1 MYSALDQYGNA
12 NALQGPAPSQ
22 FDPSFGSAYSNR
34 TQIRAGRHGGLPGG
48 ARRVG
53 LSSAHQ
59 KNRLMF
65 DPNAWFDADRG
76 ALTTRKT
83 GSVKVPYTGE
93 VIETYENRLL
103 PGTTDRYSH
112 NSRTLGR
119 AGSHLRMQR
128 RVIQRRDA
136 KVSTY
141 RPAAMRGAGRITTEE
156 APSADREMARKATRY
171 LKTSISSTG
180 DHEFR
185 GPGKISDRSGPSV
198 GGYDY
203 RLPFDSNASRVYDP
217 KLFVTKKGATV
228 DSRAPRTVLEPKS
241 GFDQRPCLEEVHR
254 DAPVRRQSGKVVAV
268 SRRAYGESGGEGT
281 RFQQP
286 SQAPTSEQFEENT
299 RSRRGKSFMQDF
311 MRTKNVTFVECA
323 YVKQPPPSFRNK
335 ARKFSVDPSKR
346 SALLTDYGNAPRDP
360 HTMEFNK
367 KTKVQRSAGSEN
379 LRPDPSTDRTL
390 QLMNIAKSALA
401 LKDTVAAA
409 KDSHLRSSR
418 GLTSATKTS
427 EFLQGG
433 GIVGVTVSQTETLPE
448 THEISSRRGEHAR
461 DESEFKKS
469 GAPMSNIT
477 TGDAPIPGD
486 REVPENELTTTRGQ
500 EDAVVSRMA
509 NLSVSDGTSGSCRV
523 DPALQES
530 ESTRGTENGVGVG
543 SASRVSVPPLSIP
556 SGKAGTNESVFS
568 QLSDSKTGRVR
579 TKRESTLPPPLH
591 MGNVDVRS
599 RSGKI
604 PSIVA
609 SACVTD
615 RAIPGNVTV
624 LTDAKPNGSPDSI

>member
-76 ALTTRKT
+76 SLTTRKT
-83 GSVKVPYTGE
+83 GTVKVPYTGE
-93 VIETYENRLL
+93 IIETYENRLL

-141 RPAAMRGAGRITTEE
+141 RPAAMRDSGRITTEE
-156 APSADREMARKATRY
+156 APLADREMTRKATRY

-180 DHEFR
+180 NHEFP
-185 GPGKISDRSGPSV
+185 GPGKMSDRSGPSA

-203 RLPFDSNASRVYDP
+203 RLPFDPKASRVYDP
-217 KLFVTKKGATV
+217 KLFIAKKGGTV
-228 DSRAPRTVLEPKS
+228 DSRAPQIVLDPKS
-241 GFDQRPCLEEVHR
+241 GFDQRPCMDEINR
-254 DAPVRRQSGKVVAV
+254 DAPVRRQSGKKMAV

-286 SQAPTSEQFEENT
+286 SQAPSSEQFEENT
-299 RSRRGKSFMQDF
+299 RSRRGKGFMKDF

-323 YVKQPPPSFRNK
+323 YVKQPPPSFRTN

-346 SALLTDYGNAPRDP
+346 SALLTDFGDAPRDP
-360 HTMEFNK
+360 HMMEFNK
-367 KTKVQRSAGSEN
+367 KIKVQRSAGSDS
-379 LRPDPSTDRTL
+379 LRSDPSTDRTL

-401 LKDTVAAA
+401 LRETVSAA
-409 KDSHLRSSR
+409 KDTHTRSSR
-418 GLTSATKTS
+418 GLTSSTKTS

-448 THEISSRRGEHAR
+448 NHEISSRRGEHAR
-461 DESEFKKS
+461 NESEFKKS
-469 GAPMSNIT
+469 GAPMSNAA
-477 TGDAPIPGD
+477 TGDAPVPGD
-486 REVPENELTTTRGQ
+486 RVVPENELTTTRGQ

-530 ESTRGTENGVGVG
+530 ESTRGTDAGVGIG
-543 SASRVSVPPLSIP
+543 SASRVSIPSLSIP
-556 SGKAGTNESVFS
+556 SGKAGRSESVFS

-591 MGNVDVRS
+591 MGNADVRS
-599 RSGKI
+599 RTGKI
-604 PSIVA
+604 PSIA
-609 SACVTD
+609 DSARVTD
-615 RAIPGNVTV
+615 REIPENVTA
-624 LTDAKPNGSPDSI
+624 LTDAKPNGSHDSI